1 MIILYRLYFYCYLKL
16 NGSVRPV
23 PPPRDH
29 LRIEKD
35 GRLVNRSPAPQVPDR
50 KITTTLSSTN
60 QLPQLHTS
68 PNNNQIAQIVE
79 PTSEQL
85 ISIKK
90 YEVSAFLFVIHII
103 FLYIFTPY
111 IHTYIYR

>member
-1 MIILYRLYFYCYLKL
+1 MEMFPFSFFLQL

-35 GRLVNRSPAPQVPDR
+35 GRLVNRAPAPQVPDR
-50 KITTTLSSTN
+50 KV
-60 QLPQLHTS
+60 
-68 PNNNQIAQIVE
+68 PNVLQQNIAQIVE

-85 ISIKK
+85 DSIKK
-90 YEVSAFLFVIHII
+90 YQVCHLK
-103 FLYIFTPY
+103 T
-111 IHTYIYR
+111 